1 VLSRQEKKK
10 KKVIKGGQLRSKSFF
25 LQRRESELSQDAK
38 KKAFTKLQE
47 NSDKVKISDFVLVCF
62 LIINM

>member
-1 VLSRQEKKK
+1 LLPRQEKKK
-10 KKVIKGGQLRSKSFF
+10 KEIKEGQLVSKSFF

-47 NSDKVKISDFVLVCF
+47 ISDKVNTSDCVLV
-62 LIINM
+62 